1 MIEGVFGNVVMNKEV
16 LQFKSMQYIISY
28 PKGYTEDKKYPVIL
42 FLHGAGS
49 RGNNIDLLSD
59 NPYFKITDNNPEFPF
74 ITIAPLCSANTW
86 FDMFETLKE
95 FVQKI
100 RTEEYVELKKIY
112 IIGASMGGYAT
123 WQLGM
128 SLPECFTAI
137 VPICGG
143 GMYWN
148 AGRLINVP
156 VWAFHGNKDNTVFV
170 EESMKMVDAV
180 NRNGGN
186 ARLTIYPENGHD
198 AWSDTYRNSE
208 VFKWLLSCE
217 KHNSKEVI
225 DIYKDGDIY
234 G

>member
-1 MIEGVFGNVVMNKEV
+1 MNKEV

-28 PKGYTEDKKYPVIL
+28 PKGYTEAKKYPVIL

-49 RGNNIDLLSD
+49 RGNDINLLLD
-59 NPYFKITDNNPEFPF
+59 NPYFKITDYHTEFPF
-74 ITIAPLCSANTW
+74 ITIAPLCFANTW
-86 FDMFETLKE
+86 FDMFETLKQ

-100 RTEEYVELKKIY
+100 RTERYVEQKKMY
-112 IIGASMGGYAT
+112 IMGASMGGYAT

-128 SLPECFTAI
+128 SLPEYFAAI

-148 AGRLINVP
+148 AGRLVNVP
-156 VWAFHGNKDNTVFV
+156 VWAFHGKKDKTVFV

-186 ARLTIYPENGHD
+186 ARLTIYPECEHN
-198 AWSDTYRNSE
+198 AWSDTYRNSR
-208 VFKWLLSCE
+208 VFEWLLSCE
-217 KHNSKEVI
+217 KNNEKDI
-225 DIYKDGDIY
+225 PDIYKDSVKY